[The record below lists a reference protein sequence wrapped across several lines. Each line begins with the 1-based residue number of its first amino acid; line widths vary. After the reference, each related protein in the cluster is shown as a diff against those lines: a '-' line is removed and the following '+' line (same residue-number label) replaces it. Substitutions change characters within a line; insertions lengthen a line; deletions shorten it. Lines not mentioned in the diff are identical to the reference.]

1 MMKEQRCLLRWV
13 VAITMGLS
21 LVVGCEAKQEETK
34 ENSPS
39 LEKEREEAEKVV
51 EKAPEPP
58 PVEEPSEAELLKAR
72 LELPEGMSNP
82 PAEAETTSSKIRWV
96 QLEQGDGT
104 DSPKGDDVFWVHYVS
119 WDETGRRK
127 GNTVKDGKAKQMRM
141 KKTLAG
147 WSEML
152 SEMSVGERR
161 RVWLPAKLAHPRKA
175 KVKDPKDRRILDL
188 QLVKLN
194 RAPSAPKT
202 VRRAPKDAEKLKS
215 GLAWMPL
222 TEAQGETR
230 PGPDSEVVVKY
241 AGWTTDGSCFD
252 FTGEGETFSTRLDQ
266 VIPGWTQ
273 GIRLLSPGQKGR
285 FWIPE
290 NLAYKG
296 SRGKPKGMLVF
307 DVELVEIR

>member
-1 MMKEQRCLLRWV
+1 MDYHQS
-13 VAITMGLS
+13 I
-21 LVVGCEAKQEETK
+21 
-34 ENSPS
+34 N
-39 LEKEREEAEKVV
+39 
-51 EKAPEPP
+51 
-58 PVEEPSEAELLKAR
+58 AR
-72 LELPEGMSNP
+72 NG
-82 PAEAETTSSKIRWV
+82 

-194 RAPSAPKT
+194 
-202 VRRAPKDAEKLKS
+202 
-215 GLAWMPL
+215 
-222 TEAQGETR
+222 
-230 PGPDSEVVVKY
+230 
-241 AGWTTDGSCFD
+241 
-252 FTGEGETFSTRLDQ
+252 
-266 VIPGWTQ
+266 
-273 GIRLLSPGQKGR
+273 
-285 FWIPE
+285 
-290 NLAYKG
+290 
-296 SRGKPKGMLVF
+296 SR
-307 DVELVEIR
+307 